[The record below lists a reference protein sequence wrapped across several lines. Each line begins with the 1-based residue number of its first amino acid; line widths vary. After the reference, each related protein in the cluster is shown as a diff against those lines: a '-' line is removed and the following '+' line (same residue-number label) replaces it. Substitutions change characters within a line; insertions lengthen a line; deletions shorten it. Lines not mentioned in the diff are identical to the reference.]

1 MEHGLGNFSGFDKRN
16 EMRLKL
22 ILVVCFVVGLLNL
35 HALPV
40 LRTPEQRIADSL
52 TVIAN
57 STVASER
64 INKIKIN
71 FNKAKDTITITAGEN
86 FGYLPFRKENVTRI
100 YNALYAIFSW
110 TYPRSVIKVK
120 AYDKYIEDLIPNYF
134 SEKKDSARVFVNP
147 PMTSPLIT
155 KLSVPYSINKGLS
168 GNNIAVWNSHGR
180 FFDRQAQKWTWQR
193 PRLFLTVEDLLTT
206 SFVIPFLVPMLENS
220 GAQVFIPRERD
231 IQLNEVIVDND
242 DKTSSRYRESND
254 MFSWK
259 KLKSGFSNTKE
270 FYLYKENPF
279 QMGSSRQVKTT
290 TDEDEVTV
298 AEWIPDIPEKGLY
311 AVYVSYQTLENS
323 AKDAHYTVYHSGG
336 KTEFLVNQQVYGGT
350 WLYLG
355 HFKFDKGRKSNGKVI
370 LNNFSKDEN
379 RTVTADA
386 VKFGGGMGNIAG
398 KSHLKTPPYDTI
410 PVTSN
415 FPRYAEGAKYWLQWA
430 GIPDSVYSRTRNTNE
445 YSDDFQSRGYWVN
458 YLAGGSSVIPDTAGL
473 KIPLDLA
480 FAFHSDAG
488 LTPNDSII
496 GTLGICTVRNNSGT
510 ELFHNGFSRWTS
522 RDLVDIIQTQ
532 IVDDIRKTFRFDWTR
547 RGIWNKSYSESRVP
561 EVPTML
567 LEILSHQNFE
577 DMKLA
582 LDPRFR
588 FTVSRAIYKGMLK
601 HLACMNGRDYVV
613 QPLPVEQFSCVF
625 TDENK
630 LRLTWKAVS
639 DSLEPTAEA
648 ERFVVY
654 TRIDDGGFDNG
665 RIVDTNC
672 IEINILPGKIYSF
685 RVAAVNAGGESFPS
699 EILAACKAYHHK
711 EVVLIVN
718 GFERISGPEHFNLG
732 TLAGFLTDKDAGVP
746 YLYDISFTGKQYEF
760 SPKAIYKGN
769 EHQGF
774 GASETSYEDKV
785 IAGNTF
791 DYPYL
796 HGKAIQ
802 SAGYSFVSASV
813 KSVIAG
819 DVRLHNFNAVDL
831 ILGKQKQTMSGN
843 VKKTPDFKTFPLD
856 LQHQMRE
863 YCTDGGKLLVSG
875 QYITPDMYAGKDSG
889 DIGFIREILK
899 IGNSSKD
906 TLVLNSIIF
915 DRQLNGLPGV
925 SGSVEFYSEPNEKM
939 YYVEKPGILV
949 PTDEKA
955 FEYCHY
961 EGSDLCAGVAFK
973 GKYRTCTFGFPFE
986 TIKEEDSRNKIMRNV
1001 LKFLFSK

>member
-1 MEHGLGNFSGFDKRN
+1 MK
-16 EMRLKL
+16 LKL
-22 ILVVCFVVGLLNL
+22 ILGICLIMGLLNL

-40 LRTPEQRIADSL
+40 LKSPEQRIADSL

-57 STVASER
+57 STISSER
-64 INKIKIN
+64 INKIKIS
-71 FNKAKDTITITAGEN
+71 FNKAKDTITVTAGEN

-100 YNALYAIFSW
+100 YNALYTIFSG
-110 TYPRSVIKVK
+110 TYPRSVIKIK
-120 AYDKYIEDLIPNYF
+120 AYDKYIEELVPNYF
-134 SEKKDSARVFVNP
+134 SEKKDSARLFVNP
-147 PMTSPLIT
+147 AMTSPLIT
-155 KLSVPYSINKGLS
+155 KLSTPYAINKGLS

-180 FFDRQAQKWTWQR
+180 FFDQQAQKWTWQR
-193 PRLFLTVEDLLTT
+193 PRLFLSVEDLLTT
-206 SFVIPFLVPMLENS
+206 SFVIPFLVPMLENA
-220 GAQVFIPRERD
+220 GAQVYIPRERD
-231 IQLNEVIVDND
+231 IQTNEVIVDND

-259 KLKSGFSNTKE
+259 KLKPGFSNAKE

-279 QMGSSRQVKTT
+279 QMGTSRQVKTT
-290 TDEDEVTV
+290 TDEDEITM

-323 AKDAHYTVYHSGG
+323 AEDAHYTVYHSGG
-336 KTEFLVNQQVYGGT
+336 KTDFLINQTVYGGT

-355 HFKFDKGRKSNGKVI
+355 HYKFDKGRKNNGKVV
-370 LNNFSKDEN
+370 LTNLSKEGN

-386 VKFGGGMGNIAG
+386 VRFGGGMGNIAG
-398 KSHLKTPPYDTI
+398 KSLLKTPPYDTI

-458 YLAGGSSVIPDTAGL
+458 YLAGGSSVNPDTVGL
-473 KIPLDLA
+473 KIPVDLA

-488 LTPNDSII
+488 LTPNDSTI
-496 GTLGICTVRNNSGT
+496 GTLGICTVKNNSGT
-510 ELFHNGFSRWTS
+510 ELFHNGVSRWTS

-532 IVDDIRKTFRFDWTR
+532 IVGDIRKTFRFDWTR

-601 HLACMNGRDYVV
+601 HLACMYGKDYVV
-613 QPLPVEQFSCVF
+613 QPLPVEQFSCMF
-625 TDENK
+625 TDDNK

-648 ERFVVY
+648 DRFVLY

-665 RIVDTNC
+665 RIVDTNS

-685 RVAAVNAGGESFPS
+685 KVTALNAGGESFPS
-699 EILAACKAYHHK
+699 EILAAGKSYHHK

-718 GFERISGPEHFNLG
+718 GFDRISGPEHFNLG
-732 TLAGFLTDKDAGVP
+732 TLAGFLTDRDAGVP
-746 YLYDISFTGKQYEF
+746 YLYDISFTGQQSEF

-769 EHQGF
+769 ENQGF
-774 GASETSYEDKV
+774 GASGTAYEDKV

-802 SAGYSFVSASV
+802 SAGYSFVSSSL

-831 ILGKQKQTMSGN
+831 ILGKQKQTMSRN
-843 VKKTPDFKTFPLD
+843 VKKIPDYKTFPLD
-856 LQHQMRE
+856 LQHKLRG
-863 YCTDGGKLLVSG
+863 YCMDGGKLLVSG
-875 QYITPDMYAGKDSG
+875 EYITTDMCAEKDSD
-889 DIGFIREILK
+889 DIAFVREILK
-899 IGNSSKD
+899 VSHCSNDSSVINSL
-906 TLVLNSIIF
+906 TFN
-915 DRQLNGLPGV
+915 RQLSEISGV
-925 SGSVEFYSEPNEKM
+925 GGNVEFYSKPNKIM
-939 YYVEKPGILV
+939 YYVEKPEVLV

-961 EGSDLCAGVAFK
+961 EGSDLCAGVVFK
-973 GKYRTCTFGFPFE
+973 GNFRTCTFGFPFE
-986 TIKEEDSRNKIMRNV
+986 TIKDEDSRNKIMRNV